1 MSHLIDLAELT
12 FMYDNQGLSQVNSLL
27 YPENYI
33 NKPKLKGY
41 DLEWE
46 RNNQVVA
53 DYISDITSP
62 ARFPLE
68 SSSWYKELATNMVQ
82 FPRVHFL
89 TGFLSPLNWKIKR
102 SEDTLF
108 DESQSTDALFQNMH
122 THNCSLASFI
132 ELRTESDIKNHLN
145 IESSL
150 LNSFGTFRLSDES
163 VASEIEGKFQQYLQ
177 NYNFHENSTHQAYS
191 DTTRMNAWT
200 NENFQNHAAFT
211 VNSHAMK
218 KGFGYL
224 LDLYSHARRRKA
236 FFYLAQKYESD
247 EMYFAEI
254 EANLA
259 DLHSEY
265 SWNYGYYE
273 EDENEDDPDEE
284 DDLSFN

>member
-1 MSHLIDLAELT
+1 
-12 FMYDNQGLSQVNSLL
+12 
-27 YPENYI
+27 
-33 NKPKLKGY
+33 
-41 DLEWE
+41 
-46 RNNQVVA
+46 
-53 DYISDITSP
+53 
-62 ARFPLE
+62 
-68 SSSWYKELATNMVQ
+68 
-82 FPRVHFL
+82 
-89 TGFLSPLNWKIKR
+89 
-102 SEDTLF
+102 
-108 DESQSTDALFQNMH
+108 MH

-163 VASEIEGKFQQYLQ
+163 VATEIEGKFQQYLQ

-191 DTTRMNAWT
+191 NTTRVNAWT
-200 NENFQNHAAFT
+200 NESFENHAAFT

-224 LDLYSHARRRKA
+224 LDLYSQARRRKA
-236 FFYLAQKYESD
+236 FFYLAQRYESD